1 MNREEINSLWRNE
14 LSAIEAYQETLGA
27 KEWKLGEGDPEVD
40 ELFHILVDHVQ
51 AASLLGTKIRR
62 LDVIR
67 AADELEPQGK
77 WSELGTLAGGLFHD
91 AHVFSDKA
99 GLKVLKQGEEC
110 SLEDYEHMLQDT
122 AMPRTLK
129 PLISKLVSKQRAH
142 IRALSGFDVAPE
154 NESKIRYFACRYAGR
169 MTRWKRDRAALGEAR
184 RSGSSR
190 ASPDQRTGRT
200 ANQ

>member
-40 ELFHILVDHVQ
+40 ELFRILVDHVQ

-67 AADELEPQGK
+67 AADELEPQSK
-77 WSELGTLAGGLFHD
+77 WSELSTLASGLFHD

-99 GLKVLKQGEEC
+99 GLRVLMQGEEC
-110 SLEDYEHMLQDT
+110 SLENYEHMLQDT
-122 AMPRTLK
+122 AMSRTLK
-129 PLISKLVSKQRAH
+129 PLISKLVSKQRTH
-142 IRALSGFDVAPE
+142 IRALSGLM
-154 NESKIRYFACRYAGR
+154 SKDPLSLRRSNYEVG
-169 MTRWKRDRAALGEAR
+169 KRDRAALAKLAG
-184 RSGSSR
+184 GSAR
-190 ASPDQRTGRT
+190 ASPDQGTGRT
-200 ANQ
+200 ASLING

>member
-1 MNREEINSLWRNE
+1 MNRDEINSLWRNE

-51 AASLLGTKIRR
+51 AAALLGSKIRR
-62 LDVIR
+62 LEVIR
-67 AADELEPQGK
+67 AADELEPPGK

-110 SLEDYEHMLQDT
+110 SLEDYEHTLQDT

-142 IRALSGFDVAPE
+142 IRALSGLM
-154 NESKIRYFACRYAGR
+154 SKDPLLCGSLRRSN
-169 MTRWKRDRAALGEAR
+169 DEVEAR
-184 RSGSSR
+184 SRRIRRS
-190 ASPDQRTGRT
+190 SPVRFRPSVTRPKNRPNSQ
-200 ANQ
+200 